1 MSKNKEEKDSLSNDL
16 KEIRNLHGKENIDP
30 SQYLVDSE
38 NDMPEFGNVCL
49 YDYDS
54 DKETTKQEAREI
66 IKSLVDLYLGDAP
79 DIIEHDYLK
88 KRMEE
93 DAEYYGQMKFLQ
105 IISERAL
112 ISQVKLIDNGE
123 FNPRLMESL
132 TKQQIEYRN
141 NAQDGRKARSEIE
154 QLYKSLRKDLN
165 LSETANIKRSEK
177 VEEEE
182 EEEGFIINNA
192 KMNEDLDIFLRS
204 RDKKN

>member
-1 MSKNKEEKDSLSNDL
+1 MSKNKEEKDSLSKEL
-16 KEIRNLHGKENIDP
+16 KEIRNLHSKENIDP
-30 SQYLVDSE
+30 TQYLVDSE
-38 NDMPEFGNVCL
+38 KDMPEFGSVCL
-49 YDYDS
+49 YDYDA
-54 DKETTKQEAREI
+54 DKEKTKQEAREI
-66 IKSLVDLYLGDAP
+66 INSLVDLYLGDAP
-79 DIIEHDYLK
+79 DIIEHEYLK

-165 LSETANIKRSEK
+165 LSETAGVKRDENIED
-177 VEEEE
+177 

-192 KMNEDLDIFLRS
+192 KMNEDLDIFLRN
-204 RDKKN
+204 RDKKD